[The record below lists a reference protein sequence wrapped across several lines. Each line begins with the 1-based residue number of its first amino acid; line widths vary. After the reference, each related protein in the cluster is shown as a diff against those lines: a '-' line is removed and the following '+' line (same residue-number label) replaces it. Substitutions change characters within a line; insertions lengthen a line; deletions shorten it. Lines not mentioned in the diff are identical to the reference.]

1 MLVARLRAGRSTAY
15 RIACGGVLLVAAS
28 ATIPPRL
35 TLAQSGSTAP
45 LVFAA
50 TVDSIVHPVSAE
62 FMVDAIDRAERE
74 GASLVVFTLRT
85 PGGLVDSTRAIVTR
99 MVASKVPVA
108 VHVAPAGG
116 RAASAGFV
124 LVLAADIAAMAP
136 GTHIGAATPV
146 TGGGAKMDEASA
158 RKATEDMAAY
168 VRTLAQKRHR
178 NVELADQAVKGSR
191 AFTETEALRA
201 APPLIDLIAPD
212 LTTLL
217 GHVNGR
223 MITRFDGS
231 SVVVRTAGAR
241 IVPLEMNWRQ
251 RFLSTIANPDI
262 AYILLS
268 LGTLGLTIELWSP
281 GAILP
286 GVVGGLCLL
295 LAFFAF
301 QVLPINSAGLLLI
314 LFGLLLLI
322 LEIKVTSF
330 GLLTAG
336 GLVGL
341 ALGAMLLV
349 DSPVPELQVSR
360 GTIVAVTLGIAAVML
375 ILVRLAVRAQRQP
388 AVTGAAGMIGQT
400 GRALASIAPGAM
412 GQVAT
417 RGEIWQ
423 AQSSDRIEPGDAVR
437 VIDVDGLM
445 LTVRKVDS

>member
-1 MLVARLRAGRSTAY
+1 
-15 RIACGGVLLVAAS
+15 
-28 ATIPPRL
+28 
-35 TLAQSGSTAP
+35 
-45 LVFAA
+45 
-50 TVDSIVHPVSAE
+50 
-62 FMVDAIDRAERE
+62 
-74 GASLVVFTLRT
+74 
-85 PGGLVDSTRAIVTR
+85 
-99 MVASKVPVA
+99 
-108 VHVAPAGG
+108 
-116 RAASAGFV
+116 
-124 LVLAADIAAMAP
+124 
-136 GTHIGAATPV
+136 
-146 TGGGAKMDEASA
+146 
-158 RKATEDMAAY
+158 
-168 VRTLAQKRHR
+168 
-178 NVELADQAVKGSR
+178 
-191 AFTETEALRA
+191 
-201 APPLIDLIAPD
+201 
-212 LTTLL
+212 
-217 GHVNGR
+217 